1 MTSEAMGDSKEA
13 IAEYTTTL
21 PLPTRLPVPVVGAA
35 MYSAD
40 RDLTAAGLREMEAQ
54 YQPVVADWESGA
66 IAWVA
71 HKNHTPLLI
80 LRGVSDLVSGEKAEA
95 QGNLQLFQ
103 DNTVR
108 VMQDLVAALPKWLA
122 VWR

>member
-1 MTSEAMGDSKEA
+1 
-13 IAEYTTTL
+13 
-21 PLPTRLPVPVVGAA
+21 
-35 MYSAD
+35 
-40 RDLTAAGLREMEAQ
+40 MEAR

-71 HKNHTPLLI
+71 QKNHTPLLI
-80 LRGVSDLVSGEKAEA
+80 LRGVSDLVGPEKAEA

-108 VMQDLVAALPKWLA
+108 VMKDLVAALPKWLA

>member
-1 MTSEAMGDSKEA
+1 M
-13 IAEYTTTL
+13 
-21 PLPTRLPVPVVGAA
+21 
-35 MYSAD
+35 
-40 RDLTAAGLREMEAQ
+40 TAAGLQGVEAQ

-71 HKNHTPLLI
+71 HRNNTPLLI
-80 LRGVSDLVSGEKAEA
+80 LRGVTSLVKPSQAEA

-103 DNTVR
+103 ENTVR